1 MERFGSE
8 KATGNLIADMGNAPL
23 TAFDEAQNRFFE
35 IYGSS
40 KVESSRW
47 FVAFIVAMGVA
58 ALLGIALYNVY
69 PLKTV
74 VPYMVKVDSQT
85 GAVAQVVTAANFKPD
100 AAVRSYFLSQ
110 WVEQI
115 MTLDPYQT
123 QKNVKKAFSVT
134 RDKAVTEFTELLRT
148 DKPIE
153 RLVGDPSLTRVVK
166 INSINP
172 GSSDG
177 IAFVRVT
184 TEERSGTG
192 ASTAKRYVFTIHYAT
207 VPPQTEADIRINPI
221 GMFITHFVRS
231 DEV

>member
-1 MERFGSE
+1 MERFGSG
-8 KATGNLIADMGNAPL
+8 KTTGNLIADMGNAPL

-35 IYGSS
+35 IYGSA

-47 FVAFIVAMGVA
+47 FVAFIVAMAVA
-58 ALLGIALYNVY
+58 AMLGIALYNVM

-100 AAVRSYFLSQ
+100 AAVRTYFLSQ
-110 WVEQI
+110 WVEQV

-134 RDKAVTEFTELLRT
+134 RDKAVTEFTELLST

-166 INSINP
+166 VNSINP
-172 GSSDG
+172 GTSDG
-177 IAFVRVT
+177 IAFVRIT
-184 TEERSGTG
+184 TEERSGPG
-192 ASTAKRYVFTIHYAT
+192 ALKTKRYVFTIHYAL
-207 VPPQTEADIRINPI
+207 VPPQTEEDLRINPI